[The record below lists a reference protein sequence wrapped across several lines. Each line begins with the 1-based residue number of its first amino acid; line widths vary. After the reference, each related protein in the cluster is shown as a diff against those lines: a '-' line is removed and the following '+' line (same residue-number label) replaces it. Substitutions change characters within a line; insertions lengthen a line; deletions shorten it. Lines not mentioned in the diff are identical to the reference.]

1 MRQTLVDALQYIK
14 KAQELPN
21 GNDSNLRL
29 VHLCK
34 AEMALQKELDFLDK
48 PVEEVACGNCDYVGK
63 ADNHNQTEI
72 SSFHERVDA
81 GEIVPYGECPKCGA
95 LLHAKRPE

>member
-1 MRQTLVDALQYIK
+1 MRETLTKALQHLSLALTTRDRNARVLATIT
-14 KAQELPN
+14 AR
-21 GNDSNLRL
+21 NL
-29 VHLCK
+29 
-34 AEMALQKELDFLDK
+34 LQKELDFIDK

-63 ADNHNQTEI
+63 TDNHNQTEI